1 MDRHADGVPPAT
13 PIQNVYPQYMYT
25 YPYGYSATPNPPA
38 LLSNTPSAVFPGYP
52 THTAV
57 PNPRAYISPV
67 RPPLTQMRNTS
78 NPRKRTAN
86 AGSSSGQSKRPKNET
101 NTTLKDGARQWGDND
116 KARLFERVLGPDNDE
131 TFSKLKQFKT
141 STLKK
146 ITAELFPQK
155 TVNSVTGLWDRS
167 FRIYK
172 NICAFES
179 VTGGGGDGDEEVLDE
194 KDSDSEQM
202 RDYRKQL
209 GRAKRAGKEVGT
221 LKVEEIDKWYSNGW
235 FALFDNRYHESPNVS
250 QPVVRHSGGD
260 ISGDEDEIEADP
272 LESEGHPEDLDQI
285 YWPASPGRF
294 GVTVDEEDVAGQDL
308 FDLDGE
314 PLKAMQSSASMDE
327 RNEET
332 FDSPAT
338 EKKPAINT
346 SSTSSASKPQSKS
359 SKKTGGTSV
368 MAASSELLSK
378 QSGYLDERVAQNKL
392 QLALLQEKENR
403 EAVQDEERLKL
414 EKRRDEREDS
424 LQRARQDMDRQR
436 LDREAEQW
444 EYEKKAQEKK
454 HVMEKDKQ
462 RFDAAQAVL
471 QMPNINDTVKEA
483 ANEALLKILRA

>member
-13 PIQNVYPQYMYT
+13 PIQNAYPQYMYT

-86 AGSSSGQSKRPKNET
+86 AGSSSGQSKRPKNEP
-101 NTTLKDGARQWGDND
+101 NTTSKDGACQWGDND

-146 ITAELFPQK
+146 ITAKLFPQK
-155 TVNSVTGLWDRS
+155 MVNSVTGLWDRS

-250 QPVVRHSGGD
+250 RPVVRHSGGD

-314 PLKAMQSSASMDE
+314 PLKAMQSLASMDK

-338 EKKPAINT
+338 EKKTRDKHLIDIICLQTAIEIFKENWWHN
-346 SSTSSASKPQSKS
+346 
-359 SKKTGGTSV
+359 
-368 MAASSELLSK
+368 ELLSK